1 MAGLANNGEL
11 INGVI
16 HCASRTTPILQWVHH
31 STSTN
36 PIPIDLVRL
45 PLPKRFP
52 ILGAFISDKS
62 LCVFAPAQVN

>member
-45 PLPKRFP
+45 PLPKGFP
-52 ILGAFISDKS
+52 F
-62 LCVFAPAQVN
+62 